1 MGFALLTAARINFQ
15 PQYCHILASVAKV
28 RAHVSGQD
36 NNTSWRQ
43 VPIITISLEPDLA
56 FDTGT
61 WEQIDNLLHLPSIKS
76 HLHSDCLGWVSVE
89 PAQLHHT
96 RAAFFGPDCMRLQNL
111 VY

>member
-1 MGFALLTAARINFQ
+1 M
-15 PQYCHILASVAKV
+15 ASSSCCVAKV

-43 VPIITISLEPDLA
+43 VPIITISLERGLA
-56 FDTGT
+56 LDTGT

-89 PAQLHHT
+89 PTHLHHT
-96 RAAFFGPDCMRLQNL
+96 RAAFFYPDCMRLQNL